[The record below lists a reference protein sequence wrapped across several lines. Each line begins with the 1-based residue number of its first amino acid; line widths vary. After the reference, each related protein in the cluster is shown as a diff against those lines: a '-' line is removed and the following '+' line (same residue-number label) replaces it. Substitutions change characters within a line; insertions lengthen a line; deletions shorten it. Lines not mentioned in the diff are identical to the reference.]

1 VTYEGFASD
10 LPLHRT
16 TVFTSAEQEEI
27 TWLNLMTK
35 NQSMARDTRIGVIA
49 ALCFAVF
56 GVSPILAQSDSSA
69 TQDQWQFSGAIYL
82 WGADIGGQTIRGSEV
97 EVEFSD
103 LFDNLEMAFMGAFAA
118 RKNNW
123 SLLAD
128 VIYMDLGVDK
138 TADLSVPV
146 GGIPIPVT
154 TSVSL
159 DVQGLILHFAGGYNL
174 YTKGET
180 RLDLIGGARYL
191 DLDQDMFLAL
201 QSLGPG
207 LSRTIS
213 EPPLLP
219 GMELLASRAMLRWEN
234 VGFCPTTLMLVPAI
248 RSSPGKQPRVS
259 GTGPGGWWISRSST
273 DTSNG
278 ILIRPGWLT
287 TSISADRPWV

>member
-1 VTYEGFASD
+1 MS
-10 LPLHRT
+10 
-16 TVFTSAEQEEI
+16 S
-27 TWLNLMTK
+27 
-35 NQSMARDTRIGVIA
+35 NQSIARNVPIGVIA
-49 ALCFAVF
+49 AICFAFPGASTV
-56 GVSPILAQSDSSA
+56 LAQTDSSA
-69 TQDQWQFSGAIYL
+69 NQDQWQYSGAIYL
-82 WGADIGGQTIRGSEV
+82 WGAGIGGQTIRGSEV
-97 EVEFSD
+97 EVGFSD
-103 LFDNLEMAFMGAFAA
+103 LFDNLEMAFMGAFGA

-213 EPPLLP
+213 ESLTAWDGIVGVKGNATLGERWFLP
-219 GMELLASRAMLRWEN
+219 YYLDIGAGDSKFTWQA
-234 VGFCPTTLMLVPAI
+234 TA
-248 RSSPGKQPRVS
+248 
-259 GTGPGGWWISRSST
+259 GTGLGGSWILRSST

-278 ILIRPGWLT
+278 TLIRPGLST
-287 TSISADRPWV
+287 TSISAGQHSASFSAGKQAGRDWPGR